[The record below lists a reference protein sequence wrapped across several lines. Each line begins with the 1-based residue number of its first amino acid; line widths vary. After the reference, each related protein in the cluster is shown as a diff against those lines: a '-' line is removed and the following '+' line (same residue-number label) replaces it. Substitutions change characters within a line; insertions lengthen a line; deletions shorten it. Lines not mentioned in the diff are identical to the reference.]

1 MTTEMMFSMVK
12 ASEQYFWDRYQV
24 SVEIYGENNNF
35 TKKWEERWSAVFKLL
50 IDIQEKMED
59 ESNG

>member
-24 SVEIYGENNNF
+24 SVEIYGENNNV
-35 TKKWEERWSAVFKLL
+35 TKKWEERWGAVFKLL
-50 IDIQEKMED
+50 INIQEKMED